1 MTGSNCSLEYITI
14 DTIVQKIR
22 SCGRGARLGK
32 LDINSAY
39 RIVPVHPGDRILLGM
54 QWKGQFYVDSCL
66 PFGLRS
72 APKIFNSLADALQW
86 IMQHRG
92 VRLIDHYLDDFITVG
107 KPQSSECASNME
119 IALST
124 CAELG
129 VPVASEKVEGPAT
142 CLEILGIEIDTVAM
156 EIRLPVSK
164 LAGFIREWRDRKV
177 GKKPEVQSLVGHLC
191 HACRVVRPGRRF
203 LRGMFHALSCA
214 RRPHHYVRINARF
227 RADLEW
233 WHTFLRGWN
242 GVYMLPEE
250 RKREEIWSNASGSW
264 GCAAYW
270 GDQWF
275 QLQWSEFPGIADKCI
290 ASKELLPIL
299 TAAAVWGRQWER
311 SGVKFH
317 CDNMAVV
324 TVLNSGYCKDPHMAH
339 MLRCL
344 FFLEARFN
352 FTVVA
357 EHVPGVKNQLAD
369 ALSRNKSS
377 IFLQSLPS
385 ARAMPTEVSSK
396 VVEGLVSIQEWKTD
410 SWSRWFSII

>member
-1 MTGSNCSLEYITI
+1 
-14 DTIVQKIR
+14 
-22 SCGRGARLGK
+22 
-32 LDINSAY
+32 
-39 RIVPVHPGDRILLGM
+39 
-54 QWKGQFYVDSCL
+54 
-66 PFGLRS
+66 
-72 APKIFNSLADALQW
+72 
-86 IMQHRG
+86 MQHRG

-156 EIRLPVSK
+156 EIRLPERKVSK
-164 LAGFIREWRDRKV
+164 LAWLIREWRDRKA

-191 HACRVVRPGRRF
+191 HACRVVRPGQRF

-250 RKREEIWSNASGSW
+250 RKREEIWSDASGSW

-275 QLQWSEFPGIADKCI
+275 QLQWSEFPGFADKCI
-290 ASKELLPIL
+290 AIKELLPIL

-385 ARAMPTEVSSK
+385 ARAEVSSK
-396 VVEGLVSIQEWKTD
+396 VQEWKTD